1 MHCAPISAIV
11 AAMSRVIQ
19 IRDVPDDVDEA
30 LADAAASQGL
40 SLTRY
45 MLRELEHLAKRA
57 QAVHANAAVIR
68 QTQARVR
75 GHVDRDTI
83 LTALHEGRGD

>member
-1 MHCAPISAIV
+1 MHPLNAMV
-11 AAMSRVIQ
+11 ANMPRVIQ
-19 IRDVPDDVDEA
+19 IRDVPDDVHDA
-30 LADAAASQGL
+30 LVDAAQAHGL

-68 QTQARVR
+68 QTQAKVR
-75 GHVDRDTI
+75 GHVDRPTI
-83 LTALHEGRGD
+83 LTALHEGRGA